1 MVCQC
6 PDSDIRCQNLNGC
19 VVNLLTQLQLGH
31 SSVRAEVSL
40 PGRVRFARQTQS
52 HPQQPTTTTTAS
64 PQSTGHGARSLLS
77 PHSPH
82 LPRSHTSSTQ
92 LALPFGLPSHPRVFP
107 TTLTTTFSLWPRLL
121 LFLHS
126 TTHPPGRTSQPA
138 SQAHPITPTASLLR
152 RHSTGLTVAATPS
165 PRRHAPTR
173 HPLAPRRVR
182 AHAATTSL
190 ALPPPTTQLPTSSLL
205 SSSAHSRSRLTP
217 PHCFKTTS
225 HLTPST
231 PHTTP
236 HHTATS
242 QLPH

>member
-1 MVCQC
+1 MC
-6 PDSDIRCQNLNGC
+6 
-19 VVNLLTQLQLGH
+19 
-31 SSVRAEVSL
+31 
-40 PGRVRFARQTQS
+40 GRKCRYRGGYALHAKPKATRNNRRRRRPLR
-52 HPQQPTTTTTAS
+52 HS
-64 PQSTGHGARSLLS
+64 PQATARAAYSVLTLPTSHAATLS
-77 PHSPH
+77 YY
-82 LPRSHTSSTQ
+82 HTSSTQ

-205 SSSAHSRSRLTP
+205 FSSAHSRSRLTP

-225 HLTPST
+225 HLTPTT